1 MTGAP
6 RQGQGGAKAED
17 LMAYVGMVYNARS
30 EHDGRQLVPRQVRYL
45 AGFYGLDKLGLELRH
60 LAAEVGWDEAEQ

>member
-1 MTGAP
+1 
-6 RQGQGGAKAED
+6 
-17 LMAYVGMVYNARS
+17 MAYVGMVYNARS